1 MASHSVGMTKT
12 PFDDHAAF
20 NRLWI
25 DSDRQTRDSLIKADP
40 LLFIADHISSYDR
53 KEGAIALAIT
63 ALDGQSTLA
72 VVPDGP
78 PNPSDME
85 CLALLDTAIE
95 RTPSGVRS
103 LGLVHHR
110 RGSSAVCDVDRRWA
124 LALKAISTAF
134 DIEPMGVIARLYSG
148 EIVRVPLPEVLP
160 ADYLEAMGA

>member
-1 MASHSVGMTKT
+1 MTTT

-53 KEGAIALAIT
+53 KEGSIALAIT
-63 ALDGQSTLA
+63 ARDGQSTLA
-72 VVPDGP
+72 VIPDGP
-78 PNPSDME
+78 PHPSDVQ
-85 CLALLDTAIE
+85 CLALLGTAIE
-95 RTPSGVRS
+95 RSPGGVRT
-103 LGLVHHR
+103 LGIVHHR

-124 LALKAISTAF
+124 LALKAICTAF
-134 DIEPMGVIARLYSG
+134 EIDALGVVARLYAG

-160 ADYLEAMGA
+160 SDYFEAMGA